1 MFFFSAYPL
10 YLSHSIYQL
19 CAMIIIR
26 IFEQGRDGRMAQ
38 VCGQNYEEKKRR
50 GELRGTMMESL
61 RQSGAGYGAGT

>member
-1 MFFFSAYPL
+1 M
-10 YLSHSIYQL
+10 